1 MAPKPAS
8 TNQNRSIFESIKDGA
23 SIPERAT
30 KSAAAFDIR
39 AFFSEGEEIQ
49 CYTAAN
55 APIKKTAKSMI
66 VDDAFCIGI
75 ALQRGETALIP
86 TGIKANLKEDEWLM
100 VAPRSGLSLKTGLR
114 IANAPGVIDADYNQE
129 IFIILQNTSEVQQA
143 VEHGLRIAQL
153 IPMSMHTITHQAE
166 GNAEREGG
174 FGSTGK

>member
-1 MAPKPAS
+1 MAPKPTN
-8 TNQNRSIFESIKDGA
+8 TNQNRNFFESIKEGA

-30 KSAAAFDIR
+30 KNAAAFDIR
-39 AFFSEGEEIQ
+39 AFFVEGEEIQ

-55 APIKKTAKSMI
+55 ASIKKTAKSMI

-86 TGIKANLKEDEWLM
+86 TGIKANLKEDEWLT

-153 IPMSMHTITHQAE
+153 IPMSMHAITKQAE